1 MTLDDSGAEDVSHA
15 VRGEG
20 YGGDGRG
27 GGGMREG
34 PLCPA

>member
-20 YGGDGRG
+20 MVGR